1 LSSPPNPWVE
11 PSPPPEPFPSAPTS
25 MAENPSWTGWDV
37 LRIAFA
43 TMGSIVAFLLLVAYL
58 AHRLLYPGL
67 PLAEVSR
74 YPLVTVV
81 AQFLAYLVVLA
92 YMTSLVDRKAGGSFW
107 QEIHWNRPRNWPA
120 YVMGGVVLAFGLQ
133 AVAHFL
139 PMPKELPIDRFFQTP
154 AEAWILSLFGA
165 TFAPLIEELFFR
177 GFLYP
182 VLARRLGLFL
192 GVVLTAA
199 GFGVIHS
206 PQLGRAWA
214 PVLVVFLVGLVL
226 TITRAV
232 TKSVAAGVIIHMSY
246 NTTLSVLIFAATGGF
261 RHFEKLAQ

>member
-1 LSSPPNPWVE
+1 
-11 PSPPPEPFPSAPTS
+11 
-25 MAENPSWTGWDV
+25 
-37 LRIAFA
+37 
-43 TMGSIVAFLLLVAYL
+43 
-58 AHRLLYPGL
+58 
-67 PLAEVSR
+67 
-74 YPLVTVV
+74 
-81 AQFLAYLVVLA
+81 
-92 YMTSLVDRKAGGSFW
+92 
-107 QEIHWNRPRNWPA
+107 
-120 YVMGGVVLAFGLQ
+120 
-133 AVAHFL
+133 
-139 PMPKELPIDRFFQTP
+139 
-154 AEAWILSLFGA
+154 
-165 TFAPLIEELFFR
+165 
-177 GFLYP
+177 